1 MFDHEENLSGI
12 DRKLGNV
19 ISLLLPARSYK
30 LSCSWTQEAP
40 LPAIEEF
47 SCRLLLILEELLP
60 GELQEYFGLTQRECE
75 VLIENLINNKLAAYT
90 NDGLLAPSPMLQSK
104 TKGNPDI
111 LPSLTKYEEKEEFPI
126 FDLLTLTVISR
137 RSYDKSKYGLPE
149 IPTTEVEKKLSSI
162 DIIEAFGRQY
172 RAYLDHT
179 RKSEIDIKKTRLY
192 KVGNCEQDRTLQI
205 PIDLDIHIETT
216 ATGQVNIIKDSSEK
230 LGDLR
235 RRPLTNKLESK
246 ISDYLNSLEIPN
258 GGLSLEEYCNLVDD
272 TVLLRYV
279 SNSTFDF
286 NLWLIDRA
294 NRKTG
299 YGTQQTQA
307 ILGPIYLERNK
318 LLLERFIRD
327 LSKNWDPSKCHVA
340 LWLSSFVPLW
350 GENGSLLGE
359 FSRKIES
366 LLSERETNK
375 GYLIGVFPYSEYKDL
390 QELKRR
396 FGSRIPTGI
405 GFKGE
410 HLQDRMEILII
421 PEQLAVTQF
430 HVQPSKDS
438 SITVPIGFITTDPER
453 IKRIHSILTHRL
465 QQRPKPV
472 LAWSNQN
479 LVINELIGLEQ
490 FGVNITESHPPQKNV
505 NTVISYKRASK
516 KF

>member
-1 MFDHEENLSGI
+1 MFEHEDNLPSI

-47 SCRLLLILEELLP
+47 SCRLLLALEELLP
-60 GELQEYFGLTQRECE
+60 GELQEYFGLTPRECE
-75 VLIENLINNKLAAYT
+75 VLIENLITNKLAIYT
-90 NDGLLAPSPMLQSK
+90 HDGLLAPSPMLQSK

-111 LPSLTKYEEKEEFPI
+111 LPSLTKYEEKEESPI

-149 IPTTEVEKKLSSI
+149 IPITEAEKNLSPI

-172 RAYLDHT
+172 RAYLEHA
-179 RKSEIDIKKTRLY
+179 RKSEIDIRKTRLY

-216 ATGQVNIIKDSSEK
+216 ATGKVNIIKDSSEK

-246 ISDYLNSLEIPN
+246 ISDFLNSLEIPN
-258 GGLSLEEYCNLVDD
+258 GGLSLEEYCHVVDD

-279 SNSTFDF
+279 SNNTFDI
-286 NLWLIDRA
+286 NSWLIDRA
-294 NRKTG
+294 NKKTG

-307 ILGPIYLERNK
+307 ILGPIYLEKNR
-318 LLLERFIRD
+318 LLLERFIRE
-327 LSKNWDPSKCHVA
+327 LSKDWAPDERHVA

-366 LLSERETNK
+366 LLSERDTSK
-375 GYLIGVFPYSEYKDL
+375 GNLIGVFPYNDYKDL

-405 GFKGE
+405 GFRGE
-410 HLQDRMEILII
+410 YLQDRMEILII
-421 PEQLAVTQF
+421 PEQLAVAQF
-430 HVQPSKDS
+430 HVQPSQDS

-453 IKRIHSILTHRL
+453 LTRIHSVLTHRL
-465 QQRPKPV
+465 EQRPEPE
-472 LAWSNQN
+472 LAWSNQK
-479 LVINELIGLEQ
+479 LAINELIDLDQ
-490 FGVNITESHPPQKNV
+490 FGVNSTEFRPPQKQV
-505 NTVISYKRASK
+505 NTVISYKPKSK